1 MKKKSQGVSSQWA
14 SQAFFNPRAIL
25 CIFVLMPQI
34 FSAVK
39 PASLMHVCLIRLQG
53 FESATQNAFTRL
65 CRSKGGW
72 TRIFSVQRLSRKISI
87 FVMVMLEFLRNG
99 QEYQETVWSGLQE
112 FKSAT
117 QNVFTGLCRSKG
129 DLTRIFNLQIFRK
142 ISIFLMFKLEFYQ
155 NG

>member
-34 FSAVK
+34 FSVVQ

-65 CRSKGGW
+65 CRSKGGQ
-72 TRIFSVQRLSRKISI
+72 TRISSVQRLSKKNQY
-87 FVMVMLEFLRNG
+87 FLWLCWNLSGTIRNIRNIMKRFELSCRTQKVLLKMCLLDSVG
-99 QEYQETVWSGLQE
+99 QKGARLGFFHQQS
-112 FKSAT
+112 FP
-117 QNVFTGLCRSKG
+117 QNINNFDV
-129 DLTRIFNLQIFRK
+129 
-142 ISIFLMFKLEFYQ
+142 
-155 NG
+155 